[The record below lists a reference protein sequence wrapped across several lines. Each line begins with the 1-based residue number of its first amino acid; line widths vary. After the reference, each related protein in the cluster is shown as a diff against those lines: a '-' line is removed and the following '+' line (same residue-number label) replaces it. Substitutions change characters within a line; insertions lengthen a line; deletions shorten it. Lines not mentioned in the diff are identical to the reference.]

1 MPFTADGLFY
11 PDDTNNFD
19 LTTHLKDLADDI
31 QAVFTASETWNSWTP
46 TFSTTI
52 NSGFTNTGTG
62 GHAVGYY
69 RRSRPGSGALVYAE
83 FDFYLGTGFTA
94 PVTGSADTIFCL
106 FLPVTAYAWAGQNQN
121 QTIGRWTLRDDS
133 GIYHMSG
140 TLGLFDSS
148 DGGRVHF
155 GDAPDNAGTPRIS
168 NRRIDIDDPITW
180 AVQDNLTGHLLY
192 RAA

>member
-1 MPFTADGLFY
+1 MPTTADGLRY
-11 PDDTNNFD
+11 PDDTSNFD
-19 LTTHLKDLADDI
+19 LTTQLQNLATDI
-31 QAVFTASETWNSWTP
+31 QNVFSYAETWVGWTP

-52 NSGFTNTGTG
+52 NSGFVDTGTG
-62 GHAVGYY
+62 GHAWGHF
-69 RRSRPGSGALVYAE
+69 RQSRGGAGSLIYAE
-83 FDFYLGTGFTA
+83 FNIYLGTGFTA
-94 PVTGSADTIFCL
+94 PVSGSSDSIFCL

-121 QTIGRWTLRDDS
+121 QTLGSWTLRDDS

-180 AVQDNLTGHLLY
+180 AAQDNLTGHLLY